1 MRRHR
6 VTRSL
11 SERCSVILRCADGL
25 GIGTIGAGRSG
36 AMAAG
41 ISVDRFALMPDPD
54 GASIDTVGAGTGGG
68 AGNSKRKNRCED
80 NLSSGRGHKISS
92 DHALVL

>member
-1 MRRHR
+1 MLRKRAYFERQVRRHR

-25 GIGTIGAGRSG
+25 GIGTIGVGTGRSG
-36 AMAAG
+36 AMAAAIG
-41 ISVDRFALMPDPD
+41 VDRFTLMPDPD

-68 AGNSKRKNRCED
+68 AGNSKRKN
-80 NLSSGRGHKISS
+80 
-92 DHALVL
+92 